1 MAYKDGT
8 DLILSLNGVA
18 MGYASSCKISDSAE
32 TGERVT
38 KEKGSGKF
46 KETYVKSVSEQITCD
61 GFEATDSRTTYSYLK
76 DLMLTGTPVT
86 LTYCHVDETQG
97 YQGTF
102 IITQLDLDGPAGD
115 DEKYSL
121 TFANSGAVKKATVTA
136 QTREGVTVA
145 STSDITA
152 PAAAPGK
159 APAAPQDS

>member
-18 MGYASSCKISDSAE
+18 MGYAASCKISDSAE
-32 TGERVT
+32 TGDRVT
-38 KEKGSGKF
+38 KEQGSGKF

-61 GFEATDSRTTYSYLK
+61 GFEATDSRTTYSTLK

-86 LTYCHVDETQG
+86 LNYCHVGEDKG

-102 IITQLDLDGPAGD
+102 VITQLDLDGPAGD

-121 TFANSGAVKKATVTA
+121 TFANSGAIKKATMS
-136 QTREGVTVA
+136 QTREAATVTK
-145 STSDITA
+145 TEDITA
-152 PAAAPGK
+152 PDFG
-159 APAAPQDS
+159 SGE

>member
-1 MAYKDGT
+1 MAYREGT
-8 DLILSLNGVA
+8 DLILSLNNVA

-61 GFEATDSRTTYSYLK
+61 GFEATDSRTKYSYLK

-86 LTYCHVDETQG
+86 LTYCHVDDTQG
-97 YQGTF
+97 YEGTYV
-102 IITQLDLDGPAGD
+102 ITQLDLDGPAGD

-121 TFANSGAVKKATVTA
+121 TFVNSGEVKKATVSS
-136 QTREGVTVA
+136 QTREEVTV
-145 STSDITA
+145 SGTETISA
-152 PAAAPGK
+152 PATE
-159 APAAPQDS
+159 